1 MQTYSIWSYGNLFT
15 CTQTTTGIT
24 ITNDKKNSGLAEDEH
39 IGDMNGITLPTEDEH
54 PDTVAG
60 FEMEVF
66 SWLEENYWIE

>member
-15 CTQTTTGIT
+15 CTQTATGIT
-24 ITNDKKNSGLAEDEH
+24 ITNDANNNEH
-39 IGDMNGITLPTEDEH
+39 IGDMDGITLPAENEH

-66 SWLEENYWIE
+66 VWLEENYWNE